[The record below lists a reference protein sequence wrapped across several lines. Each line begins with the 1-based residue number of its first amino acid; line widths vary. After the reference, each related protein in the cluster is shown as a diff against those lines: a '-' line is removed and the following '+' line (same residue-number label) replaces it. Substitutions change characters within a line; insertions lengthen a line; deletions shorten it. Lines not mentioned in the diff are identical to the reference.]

1 MLDDWDWDEEH
12 ELLGRWFTR
21 RELALLLAFLTLTS
35 LFTAYFL
42 VLPLVG
48 PSVKVLAAAAAA
60 LLPLCL
66 IALGITVGSC
76 LPVVGW
82 CCGLPLI
89 GCGAAILAWQYVLP
103 PGQQQQV
110 V

>member
-12 ELLGRWFTR
+12 EVLGRWFTR

-48 PSVKVLAAAAAA
+48 PSLKFFAAAAAA

-89 GCGAAILAWQYVLP
+89 GCGAAILAWQYVLA
-103 PGQQQQV
+103 PGQQQV